1 MADWKDFY
9 EDNREFRGQFL
20 DSLVERRGS
29 KATTDAPPA
38 VPLRFCPLCHSAF
51 IEDLD
56 LASHIQSVHGPQHIY
71 LRVNGRIIRDL
82 AWAEQGIS
90 ELRLVLLGFQD
101 ATVEISGPQIDKS
114 LSVSGDQ
121 NLKRLIPDR
130 FEGQLS
136 LRVSPTGAA
145 ARQFTLYSRSLPEFR
160 RDSLDD
166 LIQELSAKDLTEH
179 GAPDIIRWR
188 ERIGELGILE
198 GRYLNG
204 FFEYLLA
211 FYLESQRQPL
221 KSKQHFEDAFG
232 LLLPFRTYLAH
243 SAQCVL
249 GIRMNSFGVL
259 SRAPR
264 KSIVA
269 ASDHFFNQPFGA
281 EWVSVAQPESA
292 SPFMTYADDFTIRL
306 VQVVSDFYASDTSIC
321 RAGLNALEFHPAA
334 REKNNEDKLA
344 LLKARFHRKAGRSHE
359 AYASYE
365 LLRYH
370 PQFGS
375 ESESYI
381 HGKSRA

>member
-20 DSLVERRGS
+20 DSLVERRGTKS
-29 KATTDAPPA
+29 QTAPQLAT
-38 VPLRFCPLCHSAF
+38 PLRFCPLCHAAF

-56 LASHIQSVHGPQHIY
+56 LAAHIQSVHGPQHIY

-90 ELRLVLLGFQD
+90 ELRLVFLGFPN
-101 ATVEISGPQIDKS
+101 ANVEITGPQLKQS
-114 LSVSGDQ
+114 LNVSGDQ

-130 FEGQLS
+130 FEGELS
-136 LRVSPTGAA
+136 LRVLPPGAN

-160 RDSLDD
+160 RDALDD
-166 LIQELSAKDLTEH
+166 LIQTLSSNDLSEH
-179 GAPDIIRWR
+179 AAPDIIRWR
-188 ERIGELGILE
+188 ERIGELSILE
-198 GRYLNG
+198 RRYVNG
-204 FFEYLLA
+204 FFEYQLA
-211 FYLESQRQPL
+211 FYLESQGQSQ

-232 LLLPFRTYLAH
+232 LLLPFRTNLAH

-269 ASDHFFNQPFGA
+269 ASDHFFNQPFGVD
-281 EWVSVAQPESA
+281 WVAVVQPESA
-292 SPFMTYADDFTIRL
+292 SPFMTFADDFTIRL
-306 VQVVSDFYASDTSIC
+306 VHVVSDFYASDTSMC
-321 RAGLNALEFHPAA
+321 RAGLNALEFHPGA

-344 LLKARFHRKAGRSHE
+344 LLKARFHRKAGRERE
-359 AYASYE
+359 AYAGYE

-375 ESESYI
+375 ESEIYI
-381 HGKSRA
+381 NGKSRA